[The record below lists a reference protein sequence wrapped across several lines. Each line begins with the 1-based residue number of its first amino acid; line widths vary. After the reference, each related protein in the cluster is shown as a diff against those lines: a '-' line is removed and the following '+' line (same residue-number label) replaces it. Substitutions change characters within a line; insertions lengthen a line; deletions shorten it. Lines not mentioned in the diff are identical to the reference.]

1 MFLIGIAKVLRLN
14 SRLALKMGCV

>member
-14 SRLALKMGCV
+14 SRVALKMGCV